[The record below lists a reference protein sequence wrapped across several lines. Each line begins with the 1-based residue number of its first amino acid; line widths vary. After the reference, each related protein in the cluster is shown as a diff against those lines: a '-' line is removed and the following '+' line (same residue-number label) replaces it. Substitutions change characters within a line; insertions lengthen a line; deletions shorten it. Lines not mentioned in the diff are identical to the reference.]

1 MFFRRFMRVAFRG
14 MTGRQR
20 LIPMLVRYL
29 VIDYKNRKSCDGL
42 QSLAFLDSTG
52 RCSYLFGEL
61 NLSYPSTP
69 RSVDIFYMIAS
80 TLNALPPFGLSEL

>member
-1 MFFRRFMRVAFRG
+1 MERRSFMRVAFRG

-29 VIDYKNRKSCDGL
+29 EIHYKNRRSCDGL

-52 RCSYLFGEL
+52 RCYYLFAES
-61 NLSYPSTP
+61 NLSYPSIP

-80 TLNALPPFGLSEL
+80 TLNALPPCGLS

>member
-1 MFFRRFMRVAFRG
+1 MRVAFHG

-52 RCSYLFGEL
+52 RCSYLVGEL
-61 NLSYPSTP
+61 NLSYPSIP

-80 TLNALPPFGLSEL
+80 TLNTLPPYGLAEL